1 MSGSSQHSNGPRG
14 HVGDSDDLGLGA
26 EVRQANRATPAIMP
40 HGRIKKLRA
49 KAYSDSG
56 CPSSTAPTSWTAAFW
71 AHPKSLVTAG
81 CSSPSSAWYP
91 PGCFTPK
98 SAIFERSTWARIL
111 SSRIG
116 AT

>member
-1 MSGSSQHSNGPRG
+1 
-14 HVGDSDDLGLGA
+14 
-26 EVRQANRATPAIMP
+26 MP

-56 CPSSTAPTSWTAAFW
+56 CPSSTAPTFWTAAFW

-91 PGCFTPK
+91 SGCFTESLAKVLRDTKRPPVTVEFDDIK
-98 SAIFERSTWARIL
+98 VAALDNGAAQGSFPRISTRRADL
-111 SSRIG
+111 MAASSH
-116 AT
+116 